1 MTSTGCVDDFAADV
15 VRDIFKWKLEGIS
28 AGDIADRLN
37 AMGIPTPLDYKRRL
51 GMRYTTKFRTKEES
65 TWSAGMILRILKNPI
80 YIGVL
85 EQGKVTTPTIRSKRS
100 WKSHGTSGCRR
111 GSP

>member
-1 MTSTGCVDDFAADV
+1 
-15 VRDIFKWKLEGIS
+15 
-28 AGDIADRLN
+28 
-37 AMGIPTPLDYKRRL
+37 
-51 GMRYTTKFRTKEES
+51 MRYTTKFRTKEES

-85 EQGKVTTPTIRSKRS
+85 EQGKVTTPNYKV
-100 WKSHGTSGCRR
+100 KKDCGKAAGGVGGRR

>member
-1 MTSTGCVDDFAADV
+1 
-15 VRDIFKWKLEGIS
+15 
-28 AGDIADRLN
+28 
-37 AMGIPTPLDYKRRL
+37 MGIPTPLDYKRRL

-85 EQGKVTTPTIRSKRS
+85 EQGKVTTPNYKVKKIVEKPRDE
-100 WKSHGTSGCRR
+100 WGCRR
-111 GSP
+111 GITMKPSSNALIFESVQKWCLPLDTRDQR